1 MQLSE
6 SVFPIPW
13 GQFKLSVGTD
23 VRVMSD
29 IYFKEHTFFSIL
41 ADVKEKEGQIWIIY
55 NLFCVIK
62 WVGEHDTSDQYD
74 RLWDR
79 PGI

>member
-6 SVFPIPW
+6 SVFPILW

-23 VRVMSD
+23 VRVMSE
-29 IYFKEHTFFSIL
+29 INFKDYTFFSIL
-41 ADVKEKEGQIWIIY
+41 ADVKEKEGRIWIIY

-74 RLWDR
+74 RL
-79 PGI
+79 